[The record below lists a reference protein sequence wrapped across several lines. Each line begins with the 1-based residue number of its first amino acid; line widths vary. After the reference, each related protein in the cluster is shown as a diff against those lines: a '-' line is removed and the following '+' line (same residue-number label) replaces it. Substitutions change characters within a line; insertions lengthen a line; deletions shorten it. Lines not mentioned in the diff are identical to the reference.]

1 MPLRWQRFPGR
12 FQIIFLASAALLATA
27 ELVNGRFWL
36 NDFRV
41 YYDSANAL
49 LNGEPLYG
57 VPHGLSSGYFKY
69 APFMAM
75 LYVPMAL
82 LPYSMAAALQYAL
95 IVCAFIGS
103 VSIADRL
110 VRTHVLAG
118 KDRVYAPLFLTLLV
132 VVVHLH
138 RELHLGNINVLVLWL
153 LLAGL
158 DRLLNGRLAGAGA
171 LIGLAILA
179 KPHFV
184 VLLPLLALRG
194 YPRAML
200 TSVTTVLIGFALPM
214 LLLGA
219 SASWNLHAEWLGEM
233 AKHNA
238 SLFYTGGDSYNN
250 VDTLYSILHRAV
262 LRHFNA
268 HPGTLEALL
277 ILAGVAAA
285 FGALVLWDRRRERG
299 APTASSHLV
308 QEYFLLLAIVP
319 SITLTDT
326 NHFLLSAPLVLLV
339 MHHLL
344 PRSRWKWLG
353 AASIPA
359 FLAYGGNWGDA
370 LGPFSDRLV
379 HHGALGIGNIAL
391 IALGG
396 LILLKDGSNP
406 TPPPPS
412 ILEAHHH
419 A

>member
-1 MPLRWQRFPGR
+1 MPSRWHRFPGR
-12 FQIIFLASAALLATA
+12 FQIVLFAMAVLLLAA
-27 ELVNGRFWL
+27 ELINGRFWL

-41 YYDSANAL
+41 YYDSAHAL
-49 LNGEPLYG
+49 LHGEPLYG
-57 VPHGLSSGYFKY
+57 VPHGLSSGFFKY
-69 APFMAM
+69 APITAM
-75 LYVPMAL
+75 LFVPGAL
-82 LPYSMAAALQYAL
+82 LPFTIAAVVHFVL
-95 IVCAFIGS
+95 IVLAFMSSIG
-103 VSIADRL
+103 IADRL

-118 KDRVYAPLFLTLLV
+118 KQAAYPPLFLALIV
-132 VVVHLH
+132 VAVHLH

-158 DRLLNGRLAGAGA
+158 DRLLSGRLAGAGA

-194 YPRAML
+194 YSRAML
-200 TSVTTVLIGFALPM
+200 TSVVTVLIGLALPM

-250 VDTLYSILHRAV
+250 VDTLYSILHRA
-262 LRHFNA
+262 LLHHFNA
-268 HPGTLEALL
+268 HPGNIEALL

-285 FGALVLWDRRRERG
+285 FGALVLWDRRREREVD
-299 APTASSHLV
+299 TASSHLV

-326 NHFLLSAPLVLLV
+326 NHFLLSAPLVLLIL
-339 MHHLL
+339 HHLL

-379 HHGALGIGNIAL
+379 HFGALGIGNIML

-396 LILLKDGSNP
+396 LVVLKGGSNP

-412 ILEAHHH
+412 ILEAHPH